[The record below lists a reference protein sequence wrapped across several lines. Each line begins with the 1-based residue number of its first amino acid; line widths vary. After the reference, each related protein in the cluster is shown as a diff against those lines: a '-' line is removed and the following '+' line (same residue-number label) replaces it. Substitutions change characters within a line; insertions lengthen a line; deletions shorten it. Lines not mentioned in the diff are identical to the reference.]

1 MAKSKPIRI
10 LYMEDD
16 TGLARLVQKR
26 FERIGYVVDIAPDG
40 EKGLALLERGN
51 YDIVVLDQNMPGYNG
66 LEILRIMAL
75 RGPLPPTIM
84 ITGAGNEEIAVKAL
98 KLGAYDYIVKEV
110 GSGYLGLLPSV
121 IERALQKRRLT
132 EEKQQAEEALRES
145 EERFRTIFETA
156 QDSIFIK
163 NRSLKYT
170 QVNPAMA
177 RLYGLP
183 VSKLIGRTDGEL
195 FGKKTAAHIK
205 EIDSRV
211 LGGEIVEEET
221 TKKVNGIPH
230 IFHVIKVPMRDNSGE
245 IIGLCGIARDITE
258 RKRLDE
264 EKEKIQALLL
274 QSQKMEAI
282 GRLAGGVA
290 HEFNNLLTGIMG
302 FSELLLARID
312 DNSPLRKDIEAIKK
326 ASKRAALLS
335 SQLLAFSRSQKALL
349 TVLDL
354 NVVVNNIE
362 KMLRRLIGEHIK
374 LVTHL
379 DPSLEHVK
387 SDPGLMEQLIVN
399 LAVNARDAMPEG
411 GKLTLKT
418 ENIILSAGDCKDILN
433 AHPGKFVCL
442 SVTDTG
448 IGMNQEVIHRMFEPF
463 FGTKEVGKGS
473 GLGLSVVYGIIKQHE
488 GWINVETEP
497 GQGSTFRIYLPV
509 SSEKPVKKSEE
520 TISSTS
526 FNGNGE
532 SILVVEDEEIVLK
545 LATRV
550 LSENG
555 YVVFE
560 AANAKEALDIYN
572 REKGKFNLVFT
583 DVVMPGENGLQ
594 LVDKLL
600 TLNPELRVLF
610 SSGYSDDKSHRDII
624 IERGLQFLQKP
635 YTPTELLQVIKEVIE
650 VA

>member
-650 VA
+650 LT

>member
-1 MAKSKPIRI
+1 MTNSKPIRI

-211 LGGEIVEEET
+211 LAGEIVEEET

-650 VA
+650 VV

>member
-1 MAKSKPIRI
+1 
-10 LYMEDD
+10 
-16 TGLARLVQKR
+16 
-26 FERIGYVVDIAPDG
+26 
-40 EKGLALLERGN
+40 
-51 YDIVVLDQNMPGYNG
+51 
-66 LEILRIMAL
+66 
-75 RGPLPPTIM
+75 M
-84 ITGAGNEEIAVKAL
+84 I
-98 KLGAYDYIVKEV
+98 
-110 GSGYLGLLPSV
+110 
-121 IERALQKRRLT
+121 
-132 EEKQQAEEALRES
+132 
-145 EERFRTIFETA
+145 
-156 QDSIFIK
+156 
-163 NRSLKYT
+163 
-170 QVNPAMA
+170 
-177 RLYGLP
+177 
-183 VSKLIGRTDGEL
+183 
-195 FGKKTAAHIK
+195 
-205 EIDSRV
+205 
-211 LGGEIVEEET
+211 
-221 TKKVNGIPH
+221 
-230 IFHVIKVPMRDNSGE
+230 
-245 IIGLCGIARDITE
+245 
-258 RKRLDE
+258 
-264 EKEKIQALLL
+264 L

-354 NVVVNNIE
+354 NVLIVNIE
-362 KMLRRLIGEHIK
+362 KILRRLIGKNIK

-387 SDPGLMEQLIVN
+387 SDSGLIEQLIVN
-399 LAVNARDAMPEG
+399 LAINARDAMPEG

-418 ENIILSAGDCKDILN
+418 ENILLNADDCKDILN
-433 AHPGKFVCL
+433 ARPGKFVCL

-448 IGMNQEVIHRMFEPF
+448 IGINQEVIHRMFEPF

-473 GLGLSVVYGIIKQHE
+473 
-488 GWINVETEP
+488 
-497 GQGSTFRIYLPV
+497 TFKIYLPV
-509 SSEKPVKKSEE
+509 SSRKPVKKAEE
-520 TISSTS
+520 TISLTS
-526 FNGNGE
+526 FSGNGE

-555 YVVFE
+555 YVVYE
-560 AANAKEALDIYN
+560 AANAKEALDIYD

-600 TLNPELRVLF
+600 VQNSEIRVLF
-610 SSGYSDDKSHRDII
+610 SSGYSDDQSHRDII
-624 IERGLQFLQKP
+624 IERGFQFLQKP

-650 VA
+650 VT